1 MRKFF
6 EKRDL
11 LIFLIVLLSVGLSFV
26 VSGENGGKVVVEG
39 KDFRKV
45 LEKPGLYDITED
57 GRFLMRVEF
66 NGKKVRVVES
76 TCPLKICVKT
86 GWVGPGG
93 TIVCV
98 PNEVIIYFEGKTDYD
113 TETW

>member
-11 LIFLIVLLSVGLSFV
+11 LIFLIVLFSIGFSFV
-26 VSGENGGKVVVEG
+26 VPRGNGEKVIVEG

-45 LEKPGLYDITED
+45 LEKPGLYDITEN

-66 NGKKVRVVES
+66 DGKKARVIES

-113 TETW
+113 TKTW

>member
-11 LIFLIVLLSVGLSFV
+11 LIFLLILSAFGLSLILPKGN
-26 VSGENGGKVVVEG
+26 GEKIVIEG
-39 KDFRKV
+39 RNFRKV
-45 LEKPGLYDITED
+45 LEKPGVYDITEN

-98 PNEVIIYFEGKTDYD
+98 PNEVIIYFEGKMDYD

>member
-11 LIFLIVLLSVGLSFV
+11 LIFLLILFIVGFSLVIP
-26 VSGENGGKVVVEG
+26 GENGKKVVVEG

-45 LEKPGLYDITED
+45 LEKPGVYDITED
-57 GRFLMRVEF
+57 GKFLMRVEF

-113 TETW
+113 IETW